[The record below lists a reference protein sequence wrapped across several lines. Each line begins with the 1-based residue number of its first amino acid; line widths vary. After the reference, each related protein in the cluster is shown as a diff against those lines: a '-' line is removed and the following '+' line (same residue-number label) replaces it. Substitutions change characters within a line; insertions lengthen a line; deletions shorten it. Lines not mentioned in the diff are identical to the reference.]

1 VSFIDHLIIIQQE
14 QRCAAY
20 GVAQQLTKLRQQF
33 YNLSSIGTHADTLD
47 YHIRTPYGDIGI
59 TTFSF
64 VGMNEGCSL
73 TANQHAVLK
82 CMWQQKVSVI

>member
-1 VSFIDHLIIIQQE
+1 MSFIDHLIIIQQE

-47 YHIRTPYGDIGI
+47 CHIQTPYVEIY
-59 TTFSF
+59 
-64 VGMNEGCSL
+64 VSL
-73 TANQHAVLK
+73 LLVL
-82 CMWQQKVSVI
+82 